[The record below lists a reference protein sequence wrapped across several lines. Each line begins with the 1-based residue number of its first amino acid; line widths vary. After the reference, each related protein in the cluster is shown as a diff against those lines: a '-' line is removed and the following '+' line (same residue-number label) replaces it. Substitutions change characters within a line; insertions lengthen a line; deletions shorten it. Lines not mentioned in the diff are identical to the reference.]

1 MSTLKANVGSDFID
15 GLFEK
20 TIATL
25 GLTCTEAST
34 IKEYAHPAFGDLG
47 YLQVVDGGDHP
58 DILKVLHLRLNFAPV
73 GMEANALHVITKPGS
88 LVPHAVTECVFYDPE
103 VDAPFDPKHD
113 GPPNLGFFS
122 NVVGKVDP
130 AVNLR
135 YQQNVFLPLE
145 DINNDVRALTDARMG
160 AIPRLQ
166 MSILQ
171 PWALAVTTPFSN
183 FELLQKA
190 SETYIGRTL
199 DLVKEGVPADWL
211 EAGEAERCAMRD
223 ALTRTNYLSPEV
235 DHIWPRMEQM
245 VGKEDSDRLRAVMTS
260 QEVETTY

>member
-25 GLTCTEAST
+25 GLSCTEAST
-34 IKEYAHPAFGDLG
+34 IKEYSHPAFGNLG

-58 DILKVLHLRLNFAPV
+58 DILKVLHLRLNFSPV
-73 GMEANALHVITKPGS
+73 GMEANALHIITKPNS
-88 LVPHAVTECVFYDPE
+88 LVPHGITECVFYDPE

-113 GPPNLGFFS
+113 GPPNLGFFM
-122 NVVGKVDP
+122 NCVGRADP
-130 AVNLR
+130 AINLK

-145 DINNDVRALTDARMG
+145 DINNDVRALTDGRMG
-160 AIPRLQ
+160 VMPRLQ

-190 SETYIGRTL
+190 AQAYVGRTL
-199 DLVKEGVPADWL
+199 DLVKEGVPSDWL
-211 EAGEAERCAMRD
+211 EAGEADRSALRD
-223 ALTRTNYLSPEV
+223 SFTRTNYLSPEV

-245 VGKEDSDRLRAVMTS
+245 VGKEDSDRLRAIMTS